1 MYDLPDVALQGMPQ
15 LEQTG
20 AHSEM
25 PPGTMRMIACRASL
39 RQHTNVS
46 LNLDRPLF
54 PVVNLRTRGKNPAL
68 VKKFISRSP
77 YSQSIEA
84 TLYPK
89 ECLNQTLNVGWK
101 FEHVEFNIF
110 WFNEIWIKA
119 HPLRHTS
126 HTGKYLQE
134 IEFLVLLH
142 GAIPMKHQD
151 LSWGLCMIMSAAV
164 SGWGLPGKC

>member
-25 PPGTMRMIACRASL
+25 PRGTRDMIACRVSL
-39 RQHTNVS
+39 RKHTNVP
-46 LNLDRPLF
+46 LNWIDNYF
-54 PVVNLRTRGKNPAL
+54 QHNLRTRGKNPAV

-89 ECLNQTLNVGWK
+89 ECLNQTLN
-101 FEHVEFNIF
+101 FRSLNLYNIQHVLVE
-110 WFNEIWIKA
+110 WSLDQRASSE
-119 HPLRHTS
+119 RHVPYR
-126 HTGKYLQE
+126 K
-134 IEFLVLLH
+134 I
-142 GAIPMKHQD
+142 
-151 LSWGLCMIMSAAV
+151 
-164 SGWGLPGKC
+164 LPGNWIPGLAERRNSNEASRP